1 MLINIDSNLNSTY
14 LDKWQPVT
22 SPEIK
27 RFIGILFLMG
37 IIYKPQIPKYWSA
50 NALYNT
56 PIFPEVKNRNRS
68 CLILNFFISII
79 MKIQTVIQMTEI
91 EIIHTRFVR
100 LLTQCLNSLGRYIL
114 QEKTWVSMDLL
125 YSIKDIYISNSLSEQ
140 KEPNSV

>member
-100 LLTQCLNSLGRYIL
+100 LLTQCLNSLGRYIV

-125 YSIKDIYISNSLSEQ
+125 YSIKDVYISNSLSEQ
-140 KEPNSV
+140 KEPNLV

>member
-1 MLINIDSNLNSTY
+1 MLITIDSNLNSTY

-50 NALYNT
+50 NPLYNT
-56 PIFPEVKNRNRS
+56 PIFPEVKNRNRF

-79 MKIQTVIQMTEI
+79 MKIQTVIQITEI
-91 EIIHTRFVR
+91 EIVHTRFVR

-125 YSIKDIYISNSLSEQ
+125 YSIKDVYISNSLSEQ
-140 KEPNSV
+140 KEPNLV

>member
-14 LDKWQPVT
+14 LDKWQPWT

-125 YSIKDIYISNSLSEQ
+125 YSIKDVYISNSLSEQ
-140 KEPNSV
+140 KEPNLV

>member
-79 MKIQTVIQMTEI
+79 MKIQTVIQITEI
-91 EIIHTRFVR
+91 EIVHTRFVR

-114 QEKTWVSMDLL
+114 QEKT
-125 YSIKDIYISNSLSEQ
+125 
-140 KEPNSV
+140 

>member
-37 IIYKPQIPKYWSA
+37 IIYKPQIPKYWLA
-50 NALYNT
+50 NALYKT
-56 PIFPEVKNRNRS
+56 PIFPEVKNTNRS

-125 YSIKDIYISNSLSEQ
+125 YSIKDVYISNSLSEQ
-140 KEPNSV
+140 KEPNLV

>member
-14 LDKWQPVT
+14 LDKWQPWT
-22 SPEIK
+22 SQEIK
-27 RFIGILFLMG
+27 GFIGIIFLMG

-125 YSIKDIYISNSLSEQ
+125 YSIKDVYISNSLSEQ
-140 KEPNSV
+140 KEPNLV